1 VRRDVYATLTG
12 SNGTGVGVTV
22 GGVPPRRDLPT
33 ATFVQPFRLHLGT
46 ALKPPIVS
54 RTPLIENA

>member
-1 VRRDVYATLTG
+1 
-12 SNGTGVGVTV
+12 GTGVGVTV

-33 ATFVQPFRLHLGT
+33 ATFVQPFRLHQGT

-54 RTPLIENA
+54 RTLAGGGTLYGLDEMVHPA